1 LTLRK
6 AARRRSGQPGAMAWR
21 NFAMGHA
28 ATDEIAAILREGKDL
43 TLATLM
49 PDGAPQATTV
59 SYASEGFEVYFGCG
73 AASRKAQNLA
83 ADPRVALTVNLPY
96 QDWMQIRGL
105 ALSGRAERL
114 TGGDDI
120 AHASVLFLE
129 KFPDVAQYAAGA
141 DGPDGMQDI
150 VFFRVRP
157 EIVSILDYRQGFG
170 HTELVRM
177 GPAARAV

>member
-1 LTLRK
+1 
-6 AARRRSGQPGAMAWR
+6 
-21 NFAMGHA
+21 MGPD
-28 ATDEIAAILREGKDL
+28 ATDEIAAILKEGKDL
-43 TLATLM
+43 TLATVM

-59 SYASEGFEVYFGCG
+59 SYASEGTEIVFGCG

-114 TGGDDI
+114 TGDDDI
-120 AHASVLFLE
+120 ARASLLFLE
-129 KFPDVAQYAAGA
+129 KFPEVAQYAPGA
-141 DGPDGMQDI
+141 DGSDGALDI

-157 EIVSILDYRQGFG
+157 QIVSILDYRKGFG
-170 HTELVRM
+170 HTELVHMR
-177 GPAARAV
+177 PAAQVARA